1 MTWKRC
7 AMALVWVG
15 AGLHGSAW
23 SEEISP
29 EAAAPL
35 DVAVEAIVAVDRR
48 QDLVAPDRKALA
60 LRMVEALRK
69 ERPDAFSSLRE
80 RADGEL
86 RSLWRLNDF
95 LGFLTRDARF
105 VEAQAAVLSEL
116 ARRPGGD
123 DPRHWARLHANWVA
137 VRRLAEARSLAQSRP
152 VLDTEPIPRTLGR
165 ALNDNSLANLLAID
179 DGQGALIERRLALD
193 RGRRLVVVAD
203 VACAFSRRAA
213 AEIQAIPELATRLAR
228 DALWVAPP
236 APLRFA
242 DTLAWNRSFPS
253 SRLAYLVPG
262 PDWAFVDEWSTP
274 KFFFL
279 QNGKVVQTLKGWP
292 EGPEG
297 PEGMARLVEA
307 LRTWDS
313 GSPR

>member
-1 MTWKRC
+1 
-7 AMALVWVG
+7 MALVWVG
-15 AGLHGSAW
+15 AGLHGSAR
-23 SEEISP
+23 SESP
-29 EAAAPL
+29 APL
-35 DVAVEAIVAVDRR
+35 DVAVEAIVAVDRK
-48 QDLVAPDRKALA
+48 QDLSAPDRKALA
-60 LRMVEALRK
+60 VRMVEALRK
-69 ERPDAFSSLRE
+69 ERPEAFRSLQDRTE
-80 RADGEL
+80 GEL

-105 VEAQAAVLSEL
+105 VEAQAAVLSEW

-123 DPRHWARLHANWVA
+123 DAKHWARLHANWVA
-137 VRRLAEARSLAQSRP
+137 VRRLAEARRLAQTRP
-152 VLDTEPIPRTLGR
+152 DLDVEAIPSTLER
-165 ALNDNSLANLLAID
+165 ALEANALANALAID
-179 DGQGALIERRLALD
+179 DGQRALIEQRLDLV

-213 AEIQAIPELATRLAR
+213 TEIQAVPELAARLAR
-228 DALWVAPP
+228 DAIWVAPP

-242 DTLAWNRSFPS
+242 DTLAWNRNFPS

-279 QNGKVVQTLKGWP
+279 QDGKVVQTLKGWP

-297 PEGMARLVEA
+297 LARLMEA
-307 LRTWDS
+307 LRSWDS
-313 GSPR
+313 TSPQ